1 MDKGEYNVTHKRFLL
16 FGFCFLLFS
25 IAQAGTAYKWI
36 DSSGNIQYSQTP
48 PPKNAKLAKTLA
60 VADAKYS
67 YGHTINNSET
77 NPDSKH
83 TQALNDAQQ
92 APLDAVQAAAN
103 SATDVSYDAAVAAA
117 NTANRASE
125 EASKAADSSS
135 QQARRKIAS
144 KSSHR

>member
-1 MDKGEYNVTHKRFLL
+1 MDKGEYNVTHKRFVL
-16 FGFCFLLFS
+16 FGFCFLLFP

-67 YGHTINNSET
+67 YVHTINNSET

-83 TQALNDAQQ
+83 AQALNDAQQ
-92 APLDAVQAAAN
+92 AHRDAVQAAAN
-103 SATDVSYDAAVAAA
+103 SATDVSYDAAA
-117 NTANRASE
+117 NAANRASE

-135 QQARRKIAS
+135 QQTRREIAS

>member
-83 TQALNDAQQ
+83 AQALNDAQQ
-92 APLDAVQAAAN
+92 AHRDTVQAAAN
-103 SATDVSYDAAVAAA
+103 SATDASYDAAAAA

-125 EASKAADSSS
+125 EASKAADSLS
-135 QQARRKIAS
+135 QQARREIAS